1 VLATASL
8 LPTEYFGHSGNE
20 AYFMLVSSS
29 RSPCLPIAVLLLTCT
44 AFCAAPPTRA
54 QECTVSPKQVKLG
67 DTLRI
72 TCPAAFTAAKLN
84 DRVAKLYPQ
93 PDGKRFGLFPIS
105 VKDIPGSFPL
115 TLSRSDTAPPMTLQV
130 VIRKTIFPSQNV
142 TLSPEIEGLH
152 STPDEIALL
161 NNFKENIS
169 DARYWADPL
178 APPVS
183 GCMTSPFGVK
193 RLHNGKPTGEYHGG
207 VDQRTPEGEPIRAV
221 AAGTVT
227 FAKQFNVLGNA
238 VGIDHGQG
246 LESMYL
252 HMSRLVATP
261 GAAVE
266 RGDVLGYAGS
276 TGRSTGPHLHWVLY
290 VNSIN
295 VNPAQWVK
303 LQSCSAAS
311 KKR

>member
-1 VLATASL
+1 MPVCSTRRLSL
-8 LPTEYFGHSGNE
+8 LIGVP
-20 AYFMLVSSS
+20 
-29 RSPCLPIAVLLLTCT
+29 LLFWAAICS
-44 AFCAAPPTRA
+44 APPVRA
-54 QECTVSPKQVKLG
+54 QDCTVSPKQVKLG

-72 TCPAAFTAAKLN
+72 TCPAEFTTAKFS
-84 DRVAKLYPQ
+84 DRVAKLYLQ
-93 PDGKRFGLFPIS
+93 SNGRRFGLFPIS
-105 VKDIPGSFPL
+105 VKDTPGAFPL
-115 TLSRSDTAPPMTLQV
+115 TLSRSDPAPPKTLQIM
-130 VIRKTIFPSQNV
+130 IRKTIFPSQNV

-161 NNFKENIS
+161 NNFKESIS
-169 DARYWADPL
+169 DSRAWADPL

-261 GAAVE
+261 GAAVQ
-266 RGDVLGYAGS
+266 RGDILGYAGS

-290 VNSIN
+290 VNGIN

-303 LQSCSAAS
+303 LQPCSPAP
-311 KKR
+311 KKH

>member
-1 VLATASL
+1 MPLRLKRLSTPFIAAALAAIGFL
-8 LPTEYFGHSGNE
+8 LP
-20 AYFMLVSSS
+20 
-29 RSPCLPIAVLLLTCT
+29 
-44 AFCAAPPTRA
+44 APLRA
-54 QECTVSPKQVKLG
+54 QQCSISPAQVKLG

-72 TCPAAFTAAKLN
+72 TCPPEFTSAKLN
-84 DRVAKLYPQ
+84 DRSAKLYLQ
-93 PDGKRFGLFPIS
+93 QDGQRFGLLPIS
-105 VKDIPGSFPL
+105 VKDTPGAFSL
-115 TLSRSDTAPPMTLQV
+115 TLSRGEAERPETLQV

-152 STPDEIALL
+152 STPEEIALL
-161 NNFKENIS
+161 NSFKENIS
-169 DARYWADPL
+169 DARSWADPL
-178 APPVS
+178 APPVA

-261 GAAVE
+261 GAAVQ
-266 RGDVLGYAGS
+266 RGDILGYAGS

-303 LQSCSAAS
+303 LQPCAVAA

>member
-1 VLATASL
+1 MRFRAKRRVSPQIALLL
-8 LPTEYFGHSGNE
+8 LP
-20 AYFMLVSSS
+20 
-29 RSPCLPIAVLLLTCT
+29 
-44 AFCAAPPTRA
+44 CAAICTSPLRA
-54 QECTVSPKQVKLG
+54 QQCHVSPAQGKLG
-67 DTLRI
+67 ETLRI
-72 TCPAAFTAAKLN
+72 TCPREFTNAKLN
-84 DRVAKLYPQ
+84 DRSAKLYPLQ
-93 PDGKRFGLFPIS
+93 NGQRFGLLPIS
-105 VKDIPGSFPL
+105 VKDTPGTFSL
-115 TLSRSDTAPPMTLQV
+115 ALSRGETEPPETLPV
-130 VIRKTIFPSQNV
+130 VIRKTLFPSQNV
-142 TLSPEIEGLH
+142 ALSPEIEALR
-152 STPDEIALL
+152 SAPDEIALL

-169 DARYWADPL
+169 DSRSWADPL
-178 APPVS
+178 TPPVS
-183 GCMTSPFGVK
+183 GCMTSPFGIK

-221 AAGTVT
+221 GAGTVT

-261 GAAVE
+261 GAAVQ
-266 RGDVLGYAGS
+266 RGDILGYAGS

-290 VNSIN
+290 VNGIN

-303 LQSCSAAS
+303 LEPCPRPP

>member
-1 VLATASL
+1 MNVHGIARAR
-8 LPTEYFGHSGNE
+8 
-20 AYFMLVSSS
+20 ALVAAGIFVVVFF
-29 RSPCLPIAVLLLTCT
+29 RAAPLQAQKCAVLP
-44 AFCAAPPTRA
+44 A
-54 QECTVSPKQVKLG
+54 QVKLG
-67 DTLRI
+67 ETLRI
-72 TCPAAFTAAKLN
+72 TCPAEFRSAKLN
-84 DRVAKLYPQ
+84 ERSTKLYLQ
-93 PDGKRFGLFPIS
+93 PDGKRFGLLPIS
-105 VKDIPGSFPL
+105 VKDAPGKISLLISRTDDNTPQ
-115 TLSRSDTAPPMTLQV
+115 TLPV

-142 TLSPEIEGLH
+142 KLAPEIEALH
-152 STPDEIALL
+152 STPEEIALL
-161 NNFKENIS
+161 SSFREAIS
-169 DARYWADPL
+169 ETRSWADPL

-207 VDQRTPEGEPIRAV
+207 VDQRTPEGESIRAV

-252 HMSRLVATP
+252 HMSRLVVAP
-261 GAAVE
+261 GAAVQ
-266 RGDVLGYAGS
+266 RGDILGYAGS

-290 VNSIN
+290 VNGVN

-303 LQSCSAAS
+303 LQPCSPAA
-311 KKR
+311 KKH

>member
-1 VLATASL
+1 MPVHAHRRIS
-8 LPTEYFGHSGNE
+8 
-20 AYFMLVSSS
+20 
-29 RSPCLPIAVLLLTCT
+29 LPIAVLLLLYA
-44 AFCAAPPTRA
+44 AFCVPPSRA
-54 QECTVSPKQVKLG
+54 QVCSVSPKQVKLG

-72 TCPAAFTAAKLN
+72 TCPAKFNTAKLN
-84 DRVAKLYPQ
+84 DRTAKLYIQ
-93 PDGKRFGLFPIS
+93 PNGQRFGLFPVF
-105 VKDIPGSFPL
+105 VKDNPGTFPL
-115 TLSRSDTAPPMTLQV
+115 TLYRSDAVPPKTLQV

-161 NNFKENIS
+161 NDFKENTS
-169 DARYWADPL
+169 DARSWADPL
-178 APPVS
+178 APPVT

-252 HMSRLVATP
+252 HMSRLVAAP
-261 GAAVE
+261 GVAVQ
-266 RGDVLGYAGS
+266 RGDILGYAGS

-290 VNSIN
+290 VNGIN

-303 LQSCSAAS
+303 LQPCPPAA
-311 KKR
+311 KRH

>member
-1 VLATASL
+1 MA
-8 LPTEYFGHSGNE
+8 
-20 AYFMLVSSS
+20 
-29 RSPCLPIAVLLLTCT
+29 LLL
-44 AFCAAPPTRA
+44 A
-54 QECTVSPKQVKLG
+54 QECSVSPKQVKLG

-72 TCPAAFTAAKLN
+72 TCSADFTSAKLN
-84 DRVAKLYPQ
+84 DRTAKLYLQ
-93 PDGKRFGLFPIS
+93 KDGRRFGLLPIS
-105 VKDIPGSFPL
+105 VKDSPGSFSL
-115 TLSRSDTAPPMTLQV
+115 NLSRGERAETEALQV
-130 VIRKTIFPSQNV
+130 VVRKTIFPSQNV
-142 TLSPEIEGLH
+142 TLSPEVEGLR
-152 STPDEIALL
+152 STPEEMAVL
-161 NNFKENIS
+161 NNFKESIS
-169 DARYWADPL
+169 DTRSWADPL
-178 APPVS
+178 EPPVG

-227 FAKQFNVLGNA
+227 FAKPFNVLGNA

-252 HMSRLVATP
+252 HMSRLVATS
-261 GAAVE
+261 GATVQ
-266 RGDVLGYAGS
+266 RGDILGYAGS

-290 VNSIN
+290 VNGIN

-303 LQSCSAAS
+303 LQPCPRAA